1 MNVCARPSQ
10 HTCSITKHFYI
21 CIKSPHF
28 AILKKAKNLFFE
40 QYCEINV
47 FLINNYPKAC
57 RSPFC
62 IQMWDWTRKDYIV
75 EVLGASKPL
84 SLLIGPA
91 CSSPTN
97 TFIPASGKWWCGF
110 SFHSLTEFLLGGEM
124 GREGECSKAEMWIT
138 AHLIIFI
145 NNGYLN
151 LLIIPM

>member
-21 CIKSPHF
+21 GIKSPHF

-84 SLLIGPA
+84 SLA
-91 CSSPTN
+91 DWSSLLLTN
-97 TFIPASGKWWCGF
+97 KHFHSSLRQVMMWILF
-110 SFHSLTEFLLGGEM
+110 SFPNRVSPGRWDGKGRRMLHSRDVDNRPSHNFY
-124 GREGECSKAEMWIT
+124 K
-138 AHLIIFI
+138 
-145 NNGYLN
+145 
-151 LLIIPM
+151 